1 MSDDLD
7 DRIAYLRQQRQLE
20 GAEQTQKA
28 ADLIQAIDEL
38 QGSVRETAFKAITVQ
53 GQMQVLEA
61 QLDELDRR
69 VQRTSRYL
77 AGAIAASVLLCL
89 VIVLVTV
96 WSSSNLKAARIET
109 ESRQSLFTD

>member
-77 AGAIAASVLLCL
+77 AGASVLLCL

-96 WSSSNLKAARIET
+96 WSSSNLKAAARIET